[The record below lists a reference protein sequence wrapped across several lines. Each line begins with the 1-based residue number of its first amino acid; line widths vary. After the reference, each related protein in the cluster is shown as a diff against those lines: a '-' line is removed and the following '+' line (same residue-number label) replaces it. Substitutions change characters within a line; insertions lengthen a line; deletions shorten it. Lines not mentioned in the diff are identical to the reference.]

1 MIRFIIQRPVAVMSI
16 AVALILLGCV
26 SILKIPVSPFPHV
39 SIPEL
44 SVIVRSEGLQA
55 KELDLTVINSLRNQ
69 FRQLANLE
77 EIQSE
82 TRDGYSL
89 INLRYSFNVNMN
101 YILMELNDKIDLAM
115 TGFPKGVERPRL
127 IAANATDIP
136 VFKINVTENGVNSFR
151 DPHFRDLSEF
161 VEDVLKR
168 RIEQTPEVAFADIS
182 GTVSPEI
189 VISPD
194 RRVLAEL
201 GITSQDFYNVI
212 NKHDVFGGSVTVD
225 EGAYQYNIR
234 FPLRSLE
241 NANDIGNLILRSGER
256 TFKLKEVASINV
268 RQQHPK
274 GIFLSNHQDAIT
286 LSIIKQPDIKLS
298 ALRDV
303 VSNILREIKAKYPHI
318 NFTESQDQTALL
330 EYSINNL
337 QQDLILGSVL
347 AFILMFFFLRNIRSP
362 LLIGISVPT
371 CLLISVL
378 LFNTFHL
385 SINIISLSGLVLGV
399 GLMIDNSIVI
409 IENITQQQK
418 ISGLSLEDACVSGVS
433 GVIKPLLAS
442 GLVTCSV
449 FLPLIL
455 ISGVAGALFY
465 DEAMAIAIGLGVSLV
480 ISAAL
485 LPSLFVIVHRRKK
498 GRIELMLEERFKKN
512 IITGLYEKGF
522 DWVFNHKKK
531 VLLGV
536 FVILILNI
544 VLFRELKKDR
554 LPDFK
559 STELNVDIDW
569 NSNISVEEN
578 RARTELLI
586 SKIEK
591 YIDSYTAMI
600 GPQLFLRSKEKQ
612 LSNSECLVYLKIKD
626 PSLPGRIKAELSAV
640 LKRSFPESNARISS
654 PPNIFE
660 QIFGDN
666 KSTLSL
672 RVYASV
678 GGVPGGRILHQIKKE
693 LSDKFPDARISLTQK
708 EKGVVIRSNAEKLAF
723 YGLSNIELYSKIKAI
738 FSNEPLGVVNN
749 GSNYMPVVLSTPVN
763 TLENILNT
771 EKISNSEGTK
781 IPLNQLV
788 NIGYESND
796 KVVSGDGN
804 GTFDALDI
812 ETENPQPVCDYI
824 YQHLKPTTR
833 NEIRLTGSY
842 FTTRDTISQMID
854 VLFVSVVL
862 LYFILAAQ
870 FESLIQPLI
879 VLIELPIGLF
889 GAFLSLWIFNVSIN
903 LISMIGIVMM
913 CGLII
918 NDSILK
924 IDTINNLRRRKGH
937 PLVKAIHYAGQN
949 RLNSIL
955 MTATTTILSVVPFL
969 FNNDI
974 GSTLQKPLSIVL
986 LGGMIIGTPVSLYFI
1001 PLVYWFCYRKTAD
1014 KNIRIKHTAST
1025 FAN

>member
-1 MIRFIIQRPVAVMSI
+1 MIRFIIQRPVAVISI

-26 SILKIPVSPFPHV
+26 SIFRIPVSPFPHV

-44 SVIVRSEGLQA
+44 SVIVRSEGRQA

-89 INLRYSFNVNMN
+89 INLRYRFDVNMN

-115 TGFPKGVERPRL
+115 TGLPKGVERPRV
-127 IAANATDIP
+127 IAADATDIP
-136 VFKINVTENGVNSFR
+136 VFNINVTENGVNSFH
-151 DPHFRDLSEF
+151 DPHFRDLSDF

-201 GITSQDFYNVI
+201 GITTQDFYNVI
-212 NKHDVFGGSVTVD
+212 NKHDIFGGSVTVD

-241 NANDIGNLILRSGER
+241 NANDIGNLTLRSGER
-256 TFKLKEVASINV
+256 IFKLKEVASINV

-286 LSIIKQPDIKLS
+286 LSIIKQPDVKLS
-298 ALRDV
+298 TLRDV

-318 NFTESQDQTALL
+318 NFTESQDQTTLL
-330 EYSINNL
+330 EYSISNL
-337 QQDLILGSVL
+337 QQDLIMGGVL
-347 AFILMFFFLRNIRSP
+347 AFLLMFFFLRNIRSP
-362 LLIGISVPT
+362 LLIGITVPT

-378 LFNTFHL
+378 VLNTVHL

-418 ISGLSLEDACVSGVS
+418 VSGSLEDACVSGVS

-455 ISGVAGALFY
+455 ISGMAGALFY
-465 DEAMAIAIGLGVSLV
+465 DEAMAIAIGLGASLV
-480 ISAAL
+480 ISVAL
-485 LPSLFVIVHRRKK
+485 LPSLFFIVHRRKK

-512 IITGLYEKGF
+512 IIIGLYEKGF
-522 DWVFNHKKK
+522 NWVFNHKKK

-536 FVILILNI
+536 FVILVLNI
-544 VLFRELKKDR
+544 ILFRVLKKDR

-586 SKIEK
+586 RNAEK

-600 GPQLFLRSKEKQ
+600 GSQLFLRSKQKQ
-612 LSNSECLVYLKIKD
+612 LSNTECLVYLKITD
-626 PSLPGRIKAELSAV
+626 PSSKDRIKAELSAF
-640 LKRSFPESNARISS
+640 LKRSFPESNASIFS

-666 KSTLSL
+666 KPTLSL

-678 GGVPGGRILHQIKKE
+678 GGIPGEQIFHQIKKG
-693 LSDKFPDARISLTQK
+693 LSDKFPDARISFTQK
-708 EKGVVIRSNAEKLAF
+708 EKGVVLRPNAEKLAF
-723 YGLSNIELYSKIKAI
+723 YGLSNIELYSKIKTI
-738 FSNEPLGVVNN
+738 LSNEPLGVVNN
-749 GSNYMPVVLSTPVN
+749 GSNYMPVVLSTSAN
-763 TLENILNT
+763 TLENVLNT
-771 EKISNSEGTK
+771 EMISNSEGTK

-788 NIGYESND
+788 YIGHESNA
-796 KVVSGDGN
+796 KVVNGDEN

-824 YQHLKPTTR
+824 YQHLKPTIR
-833 NEIRLTGSY
+833 NEMRLTGSY
-842 FTTRDTISQMID
+842 FTTRDIISQMID

-924 IDTINNLRRRKGH
+924 IDTINNLRRKKGY
-937 PLVKAIHYAGQN
+937 PLLKAIHYAGQN

-955 MTATTTILSVVPFL
+955 MTATTTILSVLPFL
-969 FNNDI
+969 FSNDI
-974 GSTLQKPLSIVL
+974 GSILQKPLSIVL

-1001 PLVYWFCYRKTAD
+1001 PLVYWFCYRKTD
-1014 KNIRIKHTAST
+1014 DNNIRAEHTASI